1 MYSPMTNPNPS
12 MAQPLSPIHTEMPMY
27 AFQQPMHADFMS
39 AVPYNAALDSYALL
53 AMVHGQL

>member
-1 MYSPMTNPNPS
+1 MTNPNASIAPS
-12 MAQPLSPIHTEMPMY
+12 LSPIQTDMPMY
-27 AFQQPMHADFMS
+27 TYSQPLHAGFMS

>member
-1 MYSPMTNPNPS
+1 
-12 MAQPLSPIHTEMPMY
+12 MAQPLSPIHTDMPMY
-27 AFQQPMHADFMS
+27 AYQQPMHAGFMS